1 MNKTPESVTA
11 AQRAQRLGITL
22 VEADTSTPSLSDAKD
37 TAIVKP
43 NKQLQHQNMAREN
56 MMRGLSLETPRNA
69 KPAIDPRADKDMS
82 FSLLPIDDIEPY
94 EHNPRTGLNPRYDEI
109 KASIRAEGITNTLTV
124 TRRPQSQKY
133 MPYGGG
139 NTRLRIAKELYHEEG
154 DQRFAQLHVIV
165 RAWPGDAN
173 TISAHLAENEM
184 RGDISFWEKAHGVD
198 LFRQEFQRE
207 HGRVLTAGDLN
218 KELRERGINFGIK
231 TIQNFLFAVE
241 HLKPVGSW
249 LKSTDVNE
257 IIRPCMGGLLDLAKA
272 LDTVPAVEQAMAK
285 VLNERANEL
294 LLLVTQNTELPENER
309 HTLNLDVDN
318 LVKRLNLAAA
328 QALNCDPAVI
338 PLMVTALANDSRI
351 SADSLRR
358 IKVVQAPAP
367 APESVSPQESDP
379 AANQLPLAGMLAGVP
394 GRAAP
399 TPSLAAAPQP
409 TSSPPAGRAPVASGG
424 AQANAPVVPG
434 PSLDSAP
441 ANPLA
446 NVHQLLQELDAEVPI
461 RDAIMSAP
469 YMPFGFLVE
478 FPTDL
483 YSIEGQPLDEAL
495 AGLRA
500 GMLKFLIGVSGQ
512 LNTPYMV
519 KHTNAQASSWM
530 AAVLSGIS
538 GFAETYRTR
547 LVGDMPDGGQ
557 PCLAL
562 SELTQILN
570 SPGLS
575 YLVPKLLL
583 AMEQVRV
590 NHPERMD
597 AFKPQA

>member
-1 MNKTPESVTA
+1 M
-11 AQRAQRLGITL
+11 
-22 VEADTSTPSLSDAKD
+22 
-37 TAIVKP
+37 
-43 NKQLQHQNMAREN
+43 
-56 MMRGLSLETPRNA
+56 
-69 KPAIDPRADKDMS
+69 
-82 FSLLPIDDIEPY
+82 
-94 EHNPRTGLNPRYDEI
+94 
-109 KASIRAEGITNTLTV
+109 
-124 TRRPQSQKY
+124 
-133 MPYGGG
+133 
-139 NTRLRIAKELYHEEG
+139 
-154 DQRFAQLHVIV
+154 
-165 RAWPGDAN
+165 
-173 TISAHLAENEM
+173 
-184 RGDISFWEKAHGVD
+184 D

-207 HGRVLTAGDLN
+207 NGRVLTVSDLN

-241 HLKPVGSW
+241 QLRPVGPW
-249 LKSTDVNE
+249 LVSREVNE
-257 IIRPCMGGLLDLAKA
+257 VIRPCIGGLLGLAKA
-272 LDTVPAVEQAMAK
+272 LDAVPAVDQAIAK

-309 HTLNLDVDN
+309 HALNLDVDN

-328 QALNCDPAVI
+328 QALTCDPAVI

-351 SADSLRR
+351 SAEALRR

-367 APESVSPQESDP
+367 APESVSSQEPGP
-379 AANQLPLAGMLAGVP
+379 AENQLPLAGMLAGVP

-399 TPSLAAAPQP
+399 TPSPAAAPQP
-409 TSSPPAGRAPVASGG
+409 TSSPPAGRAPVPSDG
-424 AQANAPVVPG
+424 AQASAPVVPG

-483 YSIEGQPLDEAL
+483 YSIEGQSLDEDL

-519 KHTNAQASSWM
+519 KHTSAQASSWM
-530 AAVLSGIS
+530 AAVQSGIG

-547 LVGDMPDGGQ
+547 LVGDMPEGGQ

-575 YLVPKLLL
+575 YLVPKLLM